1 MHIERIQIE
10 EEFLNAFDTYPRAGV
25 SVIIGARGTSKTSL
39 VGFIRFCRD
48 DSAIKTS
55 AVDPARWTSEAP
67 SRCLSGQDQ
76 LLDASKRGDLDRDV
90 VVVLFQG
97 SRSNGL
103 PVLHE
108 ITPALGVLED
118 KGNRVALFPDGR
130 MQRARRN
137 GPAASHLSAEGMPD
151 SPLARLPCDSDH
163 AGSGAS
169 AMLVASDAGQP

>member
-10 EEFLNAFDTYPRAGV
+10 EEFLNAFDTYPRAGP
-25 SVIIGARGTSKTSL
+25 SVIVGARGTSKTSL
-39 VGFIRFCRD
+39 VGFIRFCIH
-48 DSAIKTS
+48 DSAITTS
-55 AVDPARWTSEAP
+55 AVDPTHWTSEAP
-67 SRCLSGQDQ
+67 TRCLSGHDQ

-97 SRSNGL
+97 SRSNRM

-137 GPAASHLSAEGMPD
+137 GPVASHLSAEGVPE
-151 SPLARLPCDSDH
+151 SPLARLTRDGDH

-169 AMLVASDAGQP
+169 AMLEARDAEQP